1 MWLWYTIQVYPSSHH
16 HRLIISYRPVS
27 SSDWRLMI
35 TFDIQHR
42 TIDKWGAARYA
53 YSYIFIQF
61 PLPLSIAW
69 MKSKHTHT
77 IFTHFVRSASC
88 YFVVLRVITAF
99 SNVCAIKRQ
108 THAVLSSR
116 NKYISLNH
124 WILRYHIWRNSDLV
138 ATNASQF
145 LSFSLFN
152 AWKKIWIKLNWMIH
166 WKFS

>member
-124 WILRYHIWRNSDLV
+124 GNCGIIFDETAIWSQRTLV
-138 ATNASQF
+138 IF
-145 LSFSLFN
+145 FSFSLFN